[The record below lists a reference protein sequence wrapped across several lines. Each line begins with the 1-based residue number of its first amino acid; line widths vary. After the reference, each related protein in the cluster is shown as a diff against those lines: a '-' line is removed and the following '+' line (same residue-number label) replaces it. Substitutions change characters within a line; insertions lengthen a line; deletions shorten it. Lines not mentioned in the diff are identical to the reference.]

1 MTESDDT
8 AEDGTKQ
15 KEEETASGQESSVTV
30 GGLTITPAKM
40 ELEYEED
47 RLYLDLE
54 NTTDEDLY
62 VEWTRVM
69 FTEKAEDAGKSG
81 MVSDPGEETCCIKA
95 HDVHQEVFSLTTCT
109 LPPSEEEAWQ
119 YTYFAV
125 ATAVGTVTN
134 ADKSLSEEV
143 DFTFPVGEG
152 DIEMVEMSEP
162 KANSVHFEEQEFY
175 NDGTVLFTVPEQTVE
190 PGYSSASTQTPDGDI
205 HYERIPSYS
214 ITVHYE
220 NNSDDTGMW
229 YGYALV
235 DGKVNGVA
243 PQGVESDWDNF
254 LSGHYLQL
262 ISRQSSNAMIKINK
276 DLQVPFNTG
285 EDSGEI
291 TFTLSL
297 KVKDTDEV
305 FNETPVTIHYTVI
318 K

>member
-1 MTESDDT
+1 M
-8 AEDGTKQ
+8 AEDGTEP
-15 KEEETASGQESSVTV
+15 EEAASGQESSATV
-30 GGLTITPAKM
+30 AGLTITPVKM

-95 HDVHQEVFSLTTCT
+95 HDVHQEVFTLSTCT
-109 LPPSEEEAWQ
+109 MPPTYEEAWQ
-119 YTYFAV
+119 YTYYAV

-134 ADKSLSEEV
+134 ADKSLSEKI
-143 DFTFPVGEG
+143 DFTFPIGKD
-152 DIEMVEMSEP
+152 DIESAEMSEP

-190 PGYSSASTQTPDGDI
+190 PGYSSESTQTPDGNI
-205 HYERIPSYS
+205 HYERNPYYK

-243 PQGVESDWDNF
+243 PQPDAMDSANF
-254 LSGHYLQL
+254 LKGNYLQL
-262 ISRQSSNAMIKINK
+262 ISRQSSDKDILIK
-276 DLQVPFNTG
+276 DELQVPFNDG

-305 FNETPVTIHYTVI
+305 FSETPVTIHYTVV